1 MQTTVDLVSTDNV
14 FHNTMEMRIKLEF
27 SRGEHV
33 FLQDLGLRRARMPS
47 CGHGSAG
54 TVGARGWGS
63 VSLRGLFL
71 LLLEDTSANWFPL
84 LSHPEMG

>member
-33 FLQDLGLRRARMPS
+33 FLQDLRLRQPRACVPCHGR
-47 CGHGSAG
+47 GGGSASTTG
-54 TVGARGWGS
+54 TRG
-63 VSLRGLFL
+63 
-71 LLLEDTSANWFPL
+71 
-84 LSHPEMG
+84 

>member
-33 FLQDLGLRRARMPS
+33 FLRHLGLRCAHAACR
-47 CGHGSAG
+47 
-54 TVGARGWGS
+54 GAADTMGALCFWGGPF
-63 VSLRGLFL
+63 SLVLGDTPADRFFL
-71 LLLEDTSANWFPL
+71 VK
-84 LSHPEMG
+84 HPEMG

>member
-33 FLQDLGLRRARMPS
+33 FLRDLGLRRPRARVPCRDHS
-47 CGHGSAG
+47 GASAG
-54 TVGARGWGS
+54 G
-63 VSLRGLFL
+63 GLGL
-71 LLLEDTSANWFPL
+71 GLGVLGGHL
-84 LSHPEMG
+84 

>member
-33 FLQDLGLRRARMPS
+33 FLRDLRLRRPRARVPC

-54 TVGARGWGS
+54 TVGAQAGRPWGAPS
-63 VSLRGLFL
+63 CWCWG
-71 LLLEDTSANWFPL
+71 TPL
-84 LSHPEMG
+84 LTDFPC